1 MSFVSSSSAVWTHL
15 LSFMLRRTESAANDS
30 PRDPRPRRFDTT
42 PGLRAELDHLAPQ
55 YRLAV
60 HAAADTYWRH
70 KVRYALIGGVAA
82 GAYGQPR
89 ATRDVDF
96 LVGDEAFDTVGAV
109 YWDAVDRYAV
119 EYREL
124 YERALN
130 EAVMSDEPH
139 VRIARP
145 EMVAVTKLVGA
156 RSHDIAAVVEMMSA
170 GTVDPEELEKIVRPH
185 GKLRLAFARARRE
198 YEQGNE

>member
-1 MSFVSSSSAVWTHL
+1 MV
-15 LSFMLRRTESAANDS
+15 
-30 PRDPRPRRFDTT
+30 PREIRGPRRFNTT

-55 YRLAV
+55 FRLAV

-89 ATRDVDF
+89 ATRDIDF
-96 LVGDEAFDTVGAV
+96 LVGNEAFDTVGAV
-109 YWDAVDRYAV
+109 VSFKQGIPLEAHGVPIDSIPIHV

-124 YERALN
+124 YERALD

-170 GTVDPEELEKIVRPH
+170 GTVDPEELERIVRPYA
-185 GKLRLAFARARRE
+185 KLRLAFARARRE
-198 YEQGNE
+198 YEQSEH